1 MVALPSGEGVVV
13 TYTWN
18 RVRIKCGWIS
28 EEELQ
33 RRAVAHPEPEPD
45 PEPEPEP
52 EPEANKL

>member
-18 RVRIKCGWIS
+18 RVRIKSVWIS

-52 EPEANKL
+52 GANKL